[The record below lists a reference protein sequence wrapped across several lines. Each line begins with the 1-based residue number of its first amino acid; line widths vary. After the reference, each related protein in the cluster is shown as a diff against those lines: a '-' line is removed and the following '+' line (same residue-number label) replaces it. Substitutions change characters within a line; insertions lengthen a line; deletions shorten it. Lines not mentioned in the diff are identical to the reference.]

1 MDPDGALSVAG
12 LAGDLFVVLIFIL
25 LGSIFVAAEI
35 ALISLREGQV
45 KALSEQGRRGRRVAY
60 LASHPKNFLAAVQ
73 VGVTL
78 SGFLSAAFGA
88 DQLGDYLIP
97 VLIQWGLGESLAGVI
112 SLIFLTLVIAY
123 FSL

>member
-1 MDPDGALSVAG
+1 MVRSRSLLFQATNCCTPLYPPWINLRRSRDCPDLPPRRPDK
-12 LAGDLFVVLIFIL
+12 GD
-25 LGSIFVAAEI
+25 G
-35 ALISLREGQV
+35 RE
-45 KALSEQGRRGRRVAY
+45 GRRGKKVAY

-97 VLIQWGLGESLAGVI
+97 VLEGWGLSTNLAAGI
-112 SLIFLTLVIAY
+112 SLVLLTLVIAY
-123 FSL
+123 SH